1 MSGLIYRNIYLHR
14 FPLIFIG
21 IFSVLMS
28 VLWIWLVCTSA
39 DAAKED
45 PITAMFTVF
54 VGFIIFGLLFFL
66 SNIMNSTIFQADE
79 KGVCCSFAFSTPLGG
94 RGFIESKYYTVL
106 IINVA
111 VLAYCFLIDQVTTA
125 IGSAAV
131 SLGLP
136 LVLIFSLET
145 LMNAVTM
152 PFMVR
157 FGGDKGANI
166 SISSVMVLFAIIFVY
181 FLFGDISFL
190 MSDEPFADFMNW
202 IMGGDAMLWVG
213 LFPYISVASYYISFR
228 ISAKLYQKGAA
239 SYE

>member
-1 MSGLIYRNIYLHR
+1 MSGLIYRNLYLHR
-14 FPLIFIG
+14 FPLMFIG

-28 VLWIWLVCTSA
+28 ALWIWVVCTSA
-39 DAAKED
+39 SEVRDDSA
-45 PITAMFTVF
+45 TAMFVII
-54 VGFIIFGLLFFL
+54 VGFVIFWLLFFL

-111 VLAYCFLIDQVTTA
+111 VLAYCFFIDQITTF
-125 IGSAAV
+125 IGGVAV
-131 SLGLP
+131 SLGGP
-136 LVLIFSLET
+136 LVLIFSIET

-157 FGGDKGANI
+157 FGGDKGVNI
-166 SISSVMVLFAIIFVY
+166 SFASVAVLFGIIFVY
-181 FLFGDISFL
+181 ILFGDISFL
-190 MSDEPFADFMNW
+190 ISEDPVNDFMNW
-202 IMGGDAMLWVG
+202 LYGGDIMLWIG
-213 LFPYISVASYYISFR
+213 LFPYFSVACYYLSFR
-228 ISAKLYQKGAA
+228 VSVKLYQKGAA